1 MNKFI
6 LKVLMFA
13 AALIPLFWVQVIGV
27 LIGRIFNLLN
37 TRSRKLLVDNLTNSN
52 IYRDKNDLKK
62 AINKNI
68 GETGKTMLE
77 AFSIWSSKESRV
89 LSWVKEVKGMDEVKK
104 VQNNKKGI
112 IFLTPHLGCYEITSI
127 YYGSKNPLTIL
138 YRPPRQKWLVNLIKQ
153 GRKKGLHTLAPTDKS
168 GIRKILKALHNNE
181 AVGILPDQAANKG
194 DGEWVNFFGRPAYT
208 MVLVSK
214 LVKKTGA
221 NVVMTTGERLENGKG
236 FKVHFRVLDPNTVST
251 PRKLNKLLEDEIR
264 KAPTQ
269 YLWNYDKHKG
279 CDSKIKKSIEVDDE
293 KNNKR

>member
-1 MNKFI
+1 MSKFL
-6 LKVLMFA
+6 LKALMFS
-13 AALIPLFWVQVIGV
+13 AALIPLFWIQVIGI
-27 LIGRIFNLLN
+27 LIGRIFNLFN
-37 TRSRKLLVDNLTNSN
+37 ARSRNLLVENLTNSN
-52 IYRDKNDLKK
+52 IYNNKSDLQK

-68 GETGKTMLE
+68 GETGKTILE
-77 AFSIWSSKESRV
+77 GFSIWSSSESRV

-104 VQNNKKGI
+104 VQKNKKGI

-127 YYGSKNPLTIL
+127 YYGSKYPLTIL
-138 YRPPRQKWLVNLIKQ
+138 YRPPRKKWLINFIKQ
-153 GRKKGLHTLAPTDKS
+153 GRQKGLQTLAPTDKS
-168 GIRKILKALHNNE
+168 GIRKILKALNNNE

-194 DGEWVNFFGRPAYT
+194 EGEWVNFFGRPAYT

-221 NVVMTTGERLENGKG
+221 SVVITIGERLENGKG
-236 FKVHFRVLDPNTVST
+236 FKIHFKSLDSDTVST

-279 CDSKIKKSIEVDDE
+279 YNSKIKKSIEVDDE
-293 KNNKR
+293 KNNKS